1 MKPNKKNNSRSSQ
14 APRVII
20 ACHVLEPEIEKLRPY
35 EKGIEVRYVEQGLH
49 ETPDK
54 MPGIIQEEID
64 RTEGYTSKIV
74 LGYGLCSN
82 GIVGIKA
89 PKQGLI
95 VPKVHDCIAL
105 FLGSHEMYKTVFHN
119 HPGTFYLTSG
129 WIAENADPLG
139 WMEEK
144 YVPRYGREMAEW
156 ALKEELKN
164 YTHIALINMK
174 IGNLAPLRERA
185 LENARFLELKYEEID
200 GSLELLKKI
209 VFGPY
214 EERDFFF
221 FQPGEIVSQNPF
233 LDLPSSEKKKVAN

>member
-1 MKPNKKNNSRSSQ
+1 MKLNKDNSCSKQ
-14 APRVII
+14 ARRVIF
-20 ACHVLEPEIEKLRPY
+20 ACQVLEPEIEELRPA
-35 EKGIEVRYVEQGLH
+35 EKGTEVRYIEQGLH

-64 RTEGYTSKIV
+64 RAERFASKIV

-82 GIVGIKA
+82 GIVGIKI

-95 VPKVHDCIAL
+95 VPKAHDCIAL
-105 FLGSHEMYKTVFHN
+105 FLGSHEMYNTVFPK

-164 YTHIALINMK
+164 YTHIALIDMK
-174 IGNLAPLRERA
+174 IGNLEPLRERA
-185 LENARFLELKYEEID
+185 IETARFLGLKYKEID

-209 VFGPY
+209 LFGPY
-214 EERDFFF
+214 EEKDFFF
-221 FQPGEIVSQNPF
+221 FKPGEVVSQNPF
-233 LDLPSSEKKKVAN
+233 LQLPSS